1 MVDLTL
7 CRKTM
12 EKKLEFY
19 NFEVM
24 AALAECLIDLT
35 GFQHIL
41 NFDPEEVGSL
51 IDVTVISKNHGFIWI
66 SRKS

>member
-1 MVDLTL
+1 M
-7 CRKTM
+7 KNNG
-12 EKKLEFY
+12 KKKHEFY

-24 AALAECLIDLT
+24 AALAESLIDLT

-51 IDVTVISKNHGFIWI
+51 IDVTVISKNDSFTWI